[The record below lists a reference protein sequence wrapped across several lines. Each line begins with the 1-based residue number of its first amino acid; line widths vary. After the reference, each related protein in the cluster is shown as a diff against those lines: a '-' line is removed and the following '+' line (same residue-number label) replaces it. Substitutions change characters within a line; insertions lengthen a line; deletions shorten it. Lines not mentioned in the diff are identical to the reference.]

1 MKDKQSLPVDTG
13 KIKILKQ
20 VLGDVRVK
28 LDEPLKYHL
37 ETAPLGKAQIF
48 YIATNLK
55 ELEQALNL
63 SQELEIPFF
72 LIGSGTKTTV
82 PESGLSGF
90 VVKNRASGI
99 KISGVKGKVSPKGI
113 GVDEAMVEVESGVSF
128 QKLNDFLK
136 EQGLSSLEFPDL
148 ANSTIGGSFRDVSL
162 LQDVAQKIKVWSEG
176 EVFDIDI
183 IDYKKGDYIL
193 SIILKVRSKN

>member
-1 MKDKQSLPVDTG
+1 MKE

-37 ETAPLGKAQIF
+37 ETAPKGNAQIF

-55 ELEQALNL
+55 ELKQALNL
-63 SQELEIPFF
+63 SHELKIAFI
-72 LIGSGTKTTV
+72 LIGAGTKMV
-82 PESGLSGF
+82 IPEGLEGF
-90 VVKNRASGI
+90 IIKNRSSGI

-136 EQGLSSLEFPDL
+136 EQDLSPLEFPDL
-148 ANSTIGGSFRDVSL
+148 ANSTIGGSFRDVPL
-162 LQDVAQKIKVWSEG
+162 LQDVTQKIKVWSGG